1 MPISGRFVAQ
11 YTSFLLAI
19 GFLALLGIVGTTIW
33 LGEQARIYSNDAT
46 GARDT
51 RISAVELRSALQSA
65 ESSQR
70 GFLVSGNEIYLAPYD
85 SAKVSAQ
92 RQLDR
97 LKSLLAPYAESEA
110 MLRRLSAVVSDKIG
124 EMDRTIALK
133 NAQQDS
139 EALALFRTNRGKA
152 LMDEANVF
160 LSSVIRAT
168 DERLTAGVAEQN
180 DNAARLRW
188 VSIIGGIVIVFV
200 VGGVTIVGMRYAG
213 EIAQARDQVRD
224 LNVHLEQRVAERT
237 ADLGRALDRAEVLLA
252 EVNHRVANSLMMVA
266 SLVRLQSN
274 AVQNQAAKDAL
285 AETEARIYAISDV
298 HKRLYSSGDVRLVAL
313 DEYLSGLLNQLQSS
327 MQSEGHG
334 ASLDYHLEPLK
345 LPTDSSINL
354 GVVVTEWVT
363 NAFKY
368 AYPDRRGEVRVNLKR
383 LPDGR
388 GELLVEDDGIGR
400 SDDGVARGTG
410 LGTRLVKAMAGS
422 VGGEIQ
428 YLGRQPGTA
437 ARLTF
442 PVPAA

>member
-11 YTSFLLAI
+11 YTSLLLAI

-180 DNAARLRW
+180 ENAARLRW

-224 LNVHLEQRVAERT
+224 LNVHLEHRVAERT

>member
-1 MPISGRFVAQ
+1 MPISGRFVVQ

-19 GFLALLGIVGTTIW
+19 GFLALLGIVGTTVW
-33 LGEQARIYSNDAT
+33 LGEQARIYSNDA
-46 GARDT
+46 AELRET
-51 RISAVELRSALQSA
+51 RISAVELRSAIQSA
-65 ESSQR
+65 ELSQR
-70 GFLVSGNEIYLAPYD
+70 GFLVGGNEIYLAPYD
-85 SAKVSAQ
+85 SAKTATE
-92 RQLDR
+92 RQLEK
-97 LKSLLAPYAESEA
+97 LKQRLAPFKEFEA
-110 MLRRLSAVVSDKIG
+110 MLARLPAVVAEKID
-124 EMDRTIALK
+124 EMDRTIGLK
-133 NAQQDS
+133 SGQRDP
-139 EALALFRTNRGKA
+139 EALELFRTNRGKA

-160 LSSVIRAT
+160 LSAVIRAT
-168 DERLTAGVAEQN
+168 DERLSTGVAEQN
-180 DNAARLRW
+180 ENATRLRW
-188 VSIIGGIVIVFV
+188 VSLIGGLIIILV
-200 VGGVTIVGMRYAG
+200 VGGVMIVAIRYTN
-213 EIAQARDQVRD
+213 EIAQARDEVRN
-224 LNVHLEQRVAERT
+224 LNINLEQRVKERT
-237 ADLGRALDRAEVLLA
+237 SALGRALDRAEVLLA

-298 HKRLYSSGDVRLVAL
+298 HKRLYSSGDARLVAL
-313 DEYLSGLLNQLQSS
+313 DEYLSGLLDQLQGS

-388 GELLVEDDGIGR
+388 GELLVEDDGVGR
-400 SDDGVARGTG
+400 NDGGPAKGTG
-410 LGTRLVKAMAGS
+410 LGTRLVRAMAGN
-422 VGGEIQ
+422 VGGEIE
-428 YLGRQPGTA
+428 YFGRQPGTS

-442 PVPAA
+442 PVPAE

>member
-1 MPISGRFVAQ
+1 MPISGRFVVQ
-11 YTSFLLAI
+11 TTSFLLTI
-19 GFLALLGIVGTTIW
+19 GFLALLGIVGMTVW
-33 LGEQARIYSNDAT
+33 LGEQARIYANDAAE
-46 GARDT
+46 ARDT
-51 RISAVELRSALQSA
+51 RISAVELRSAIQSA

-70 GFLVSGNEIYLAPYD
+70 GFLISGNEIYLAPYD
-85 SAKVSAQ
+85 SAKTAAKGQ
-92 RQLDR
+92 IDR
-97 LKSLLAPYAESEA
+97 LKQLLAPYKESEA
-110 MLRRLSAVVSDKIG
+110 MLRRLSFVVAEKID
-124 EMDRTIALK
+124 EMDRTVSLK
-133 NAQQDS
+133 SAQHDP
-139 EALALFRTNRGKA
+139 EALALFQTNRGKA

-168 DERLTAGVAEQN
+168 DERLTTGVAEQN
-180 DNAARLRW
+180 ENATRLRW
-188 VSIIGGIVIVFV
+188 ASLIGGLIIVFV
-200 VGGVTIVGMRYAG
+200 VGGVTIVALRYTA
-213 EIAQARDQVRD
+213 EIAQARDEVRN
-224 LNVHLEQRVAERT
+224 LNINLEQRVKERT
-237 ADLGRALDRAEVLLA
+237 SALGRALDRAEVLLA

-298 HKRLYSSGDVRLVAL
+298 HKRLYSSGDARLVAL
-313 DEYLSGLLNQLQSS
+313 DEYLSGLLDQLQSS

-388 GELLVEDDGIGR
+388 GELLVEDDGVGR
-400 SDDGVARGTG
+400 DDSGAAKGTG
-410 LGTRLVKAMAGS
+410 LGTRLVKAMAGN

-428 YLGRQPGTA
+428 YFGRQPGTS

-442 PVPAA
+442 PVPAE

>member
-1 MPISGRFVAQ
+1 MPISGRFVVQ

-19 GFLALLGIVGTTIW
+19 GFLALLGIVGMTIW
-33 LGEQARIYSNDAT
+33 LGEQARIYANDAAE
-46 GARDT
+46 ARDT
-51 RISAVELRSALQSA
+51 RISAVELRSAIQSA

-85 SAKVSAQ
+85 SAKTAVE

-97 LKSLLAPYAESEA
+97 LKLQLAPYKESDA
-110 MLRRLSAVVSDKIG
+110 MFSRLSVVVTEKIS

-133 NAQQDS
+133 NEQRDP
-139 EALALFRTNRGKA
+139 EALELFRTNRGKA

-160 LSSVIRAT
+160 LSSVIRTT
-168 DERLTAGVAEQN
+168 DERLTTGVAEQN
-180 DNAARLRW
+180 ENATRLRW
-188 VSIIGGIVIVFV
+188 VSLIGGLIIILV
-200 VGGVTIVGMRYAG
+200 VGGVTVVALRYTN
-213 EIAQARDQVRD
+213 EIAQARDEVRN
-224 LNVHLEQRVAERT
+224 LNINLEQRVKERT
-237 ADLGRALDRAEVLLA
+237 SALGRALDRAEVLLA

-298 HKRLYSSGDVRLVAL
+298 HKRLYSSGDARLVAL
-313 DEYLSGLLNQLQSS
+313 DEYLSGLLDQLQGS

-400 SDDGVARGTG
+400 NDSGPAKGTG
-410 LGTRLVKAMAGS
+410 LGTRLVNAMAGN

-428 YLGRQPGTA
+428 YFGRQPGTS

-442 PVPAA
+442 PVPAE

>member
-1 MPISGRFVAQ
+1 MPISGRFVVQ
-11 YTSFLLAI
+11 TTSFLLTI
-19 GFLALLGIVGTTIW
+19 GFLALLGIVGMTVW
-33 LGEQARIYSNDAT
+33 LGEQARIYANDAAE
-46 GARDT
+46 ARDT
-51 RISAVELRSALQSA
+51 RISAVELRSAIQSA

-70 GFLVSGNEIYLAPYD
+70 GFLISGNEIYLAPYD
-85 SAKVSAQ
+85 SAKTAAKGQ
-92 RQLDR
+92 IDR
-97 LKSLLAPYAESEA
+97 LKRLLAPYKESEA
-110 MLRRLSAVVSDKIG
+110 MLRRLSFVVAEKID
-124 EMDRTIALK
+124 EMDRTVSLK
-133 NAQQDS
+133 SAQHDP
-139 EALALFRTNRGKA
+139 EALALFQTNRGKA

-168 DERLTAGVAEQN
+168 DERLTTGVAEQN
-180 DNAARLRW
+180 ENATRLRW
-188 VSIIGGIVIVFV
+188 ASLIGGLIIVFV
-200 VGGVTIVGMRYAG
+200 VGGVTIVALRYTA
-213 EIAQARDQVRD
+213 EIAQARDEVRN
-224 LNVHLEQRVAERT
+224 LNINLEQRVKERT
-237 ADLGRALDRAEVLLA
+237 SALGRALDRAEVLLA

-298 HKRLYSSGDVRLVAL
+298 HKRLYSSGDARLVAL
-313 DEYLSGLLNQLQSS
+313 DEYLSGLLDQLQSS

-388 GELLVEDDGIGR
+388 GELLVEDDGVGR
-400 SDDGVARGTG
+400 DDSGAAKGTG
-410 LGTRLVKAMAGS
+410 LGTRLVKAMAGN

-428 YLGRQPGTA
+428 YFGRQPGTS

-442 PVPAA
+442 PVPAE

>member
-11 YTSFLLAI
+11 YTSLLLAI

-97 LKSLLAPYAESEA
+97 LKLLLAPYAESEA
-110 MLRRLSAVVSDKIG
+110 MLRRLSAVVGDKID

-133 NAQQDS
+133 GAQKDS

-168 DERLTAGVAEQN
+168 DERLTTGVAEQN
-180 DNAARLRW
+180 ENAARLRW

-213 EIAQARDQVRD
+213 EIAQARDEVRD
-224 LNVHLEQRVAERT
+224 LNTHLEKRVAERT

-345 LPTDSSINL
+345 LATDSSINL

-400 SDDGVARGTG
+400 SGDGLAKGTG
-410 LGTRLVKAMAGS
+410 LGTRLVKAMAGN

-428 YLGRQPGTA
+428 YFGRQPGTA

-442 PVPAA
+442 PVPAE

>member
-1 MPISGRFVAQ
+1 MPMSGRFVVQ
-11 YTSFLLAI
+11 YASVLLAI
-19 GFLALLGIVGTTIW
+19 GFLALLGIVGTTIR
-33 LGEQARIYSNDAT
+33 LGEQASTYSNDAIE
-46 GARDT
+46 ARDT

-70 GFLVSGNEIYLAPYD
+70 GFLFGGNEIYLAPFD

-97 LKSLLAPYAESEA
+97 LKQLLAPYPENEA
-110 MLRRLSAVVSDKIG
+110 MLRRLSTVVSDKID
-124 EMDRTIALK
+124 ELDRTIALK
-133 NAQQDS
+133 GAQRDS
-139 EALALFRTNRGKA
+139 EARALFQTNRGKA
-152 LMDEANVF
+152 LMDEANVY
-160 LSSVIRAT
+160 LSSIIRAT
-168 DERLTAGVAEQN
+168 DERLTTGVAAQN
-180 DNAARLRW
+180 ENAARLRW
-188 VSIIGGIVIVFV
+188 VSLIGGLVIIFV
-200 VGGVTIVGMRYAG
+200 VGGVTLVGIRYAR
-213 EIAQARDQVRD
+213 EMAQARDEVRN
-224 LNVHLEQRVAERT
+224 LNTHLEQRVQERT
-237 ADLGRALDRAEVLLA
+237 AALGRALDRAEVLLA

-266 SLVRLQSN
+266 SLVRMQAN
-274 AVQNQAAKDAL
+274 ALQNQAAKDAL
-285 AETEARIYAISDV
+285 AETEARIFAISDV

-345 LPTDSSINL
+345 LATDSSINL

-400 SDDGVARGTG
+400 GNDGMAKGSG
-410 LGTRLVKAMAGS
+410 LGTRLVKAMAGN

-428 YLGRQPGTA
+428 YFGRQPGTA

-442 PVPAA
+442 PVPAD

>member
-1 MPISGRFVAQ
+1 M
-11 YTSFLLAI
+11 T
-19 GFLALLGIVGTTIW
+19 
-33 LGEQARIYSNDAT
+33 
-46 GARDT
+46 
-51 RISAVELRSALQSA
+51 
-65 ESSQR
+65 
-70 GFLVSGNEIYLAPYD
+70 
-85 SAKVSAQ
+85 
-92 RQLDR
+92 
-97 LKSLLAPYAESEA
+97 
-110 MLRRLSAVVSDKIG
+110 
-124 EMDRTIALK
+124 
-133 NAQQDS
+133 
-139 EALALFRTNRGKA
+139 
-152 LMDEANVF
+152 
-160 LSSVIRAT
+160 
-168 DERLTAGVAEQN
+168 
-180 DNAARLRW
+180 
-188 VSIIGGIVIVFV
+188 
-200 VGGVTIVGMRYAG
+200 
-213 EIAQARDQVRD
+213 
-224 LNVHLEQRVAERT
+224 ERT

-266 SLVRLQSN
+266 SLVRLQAN

-345 LPTDSSINL
+345 LATDSSINL

-400 SDDGVARGTG
+400 SGDGLAKGTG
-410 LGTRLVKAMAGS
+410 LGTRLVKAMAGN

-428 YLGRQPGTA
+428 YFGRQPGTS

-442 PVPAA
+442 PVPAE